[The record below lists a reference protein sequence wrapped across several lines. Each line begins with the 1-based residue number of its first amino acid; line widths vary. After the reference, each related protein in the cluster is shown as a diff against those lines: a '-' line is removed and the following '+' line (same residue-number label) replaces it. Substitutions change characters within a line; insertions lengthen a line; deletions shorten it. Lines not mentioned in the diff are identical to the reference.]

1 MISPS
6 IELPILTVST
16 LTQSIKM
23 LLEGQFKF
31 VAVQGE
37 VSNCKLQSSGHLY
50 FSLKDA
56 NAQISAVMFK
66 GDLSEVARLPKDG
79 DQVTL
84 KGSLNV
90 YPPNGK
96 YQVIVRTLEYSGL
109 GQLLIQLEALKVK
122 LKEKGYFDASR
133 KKPLPKFPRT
143 IGVVTSPTGAV
154 IQDILHVLTRRAGKF
169 QLILN
174 PVKVQGEG
182 AAQEIAQA
190 IDFFNQHRLAD
201 VLIVGRGGGSLEDLW
216 AFNEEIVAEAIFRSA
231 IPIVSAVGHETDF
244 TIADF
249 VADIRAPTPSA
260 AAELVVSETSHELQ
274 KLAQFKRGI
283 QHALAHLFRLRK
295 EELQRFKR
303 RPELLSPYPLFA
315 PFIQH
320 LDELRSGIDRAMQ
333 EKLLVGKQQIIG
345 RKRELEALKPSNKI
359 RFMKEKLSMLAKN
372 LEQVWDKIDQ
382 HKRKQLI
389 QLQEILRAIDPKN
402 LLKKGYSLAFSEVSG
417 NVITSVQS
425 LSKGDKLKL
434 LFADGE
440 ANTTVDEVRKK

>member
-6 IELPILTVST
+6 IELPILSVSG

-66 GDLSEVARLPKDG
+66 GDLSELAKLPKDG

-109 GQLLIQLEALKVK
+109 GKLLIQLEALKVK
-122 LKEKGYFDASR
+122 LKEKGYFDPAR

-169 QLILN
+169 HLILN

-182 AAQEIAQA
+182 SAQEIAQA
-190 IDFFNQHRLAD
+190 IDFFNQHHLAD

-216 AFNEEIVAEAIFRSA
+216 AFNEEIVADAIHRSS

-260 AAELVVSETSHELQ
+260 AAEMVVSETSQELQ
-274 KLAQFKRGI
+274 KLTQFKRGI

-295 EELQRFKR
+295 EELQRFKK
-303 RPELLSPYPLFA
+303 RPEMLSPYPLFA

-320 LDELRSGIDRAMQ
+320 LDELKSGIDRAMQ
-333 EKLLVGKQQIIG
+333 DKLIVGKQQIIG

-359 RFMKEKLSMLAKN
+359 RFMQEKLAMLAKH
-372 LEQVWDKIDQ
+372 LDQIWDKIDQ

-434 LFADGE
+434 LFADGD
-440 ANTTVDEVRKK
+440 AKTIVDEVRKN